1 MKPRT
6 RWQWW
11 LICLVAGTMML
22 ALLGLIPVGAKDL
35 RMVPGSFVKVMTMDL
50 SGFSSAPPGQSFD
63 LLFIHHSVGG
73 EWLAQSGPDVGQN
86 CINVTHTN
94 GGGLRH
100 RLEQQG
106 YIVHEA
112 SYGSR
117 IGERTDAF
125 DWLPKFRDQMPQILA
140 CDRQD
145 TPLASPRRNQIVLF
159 KSCFP
164 NSDFTGPGQPPGDPN
179 GPELTL
185 ANAQASYRAL
195 LPEFQKYPGVLFV
208 CITTPPLAPKIPAD
222 PLWKAVAR
230 KVLGKP
236 DRERKLLSSSALA
249 RQFANW
255 LKAENGWLRD
265 YPLHNVA
272 TFDYFDV
279 LTGASG
285 SDLLKYPT
293 GDGYDSHPNADGHSR
308 ATEAFVPF
316 LNQAVRRAGLV
327 K

>member
-1 MKPRT
+1 VKPGNRKK
-6 RWQWW
+6 WW
-11 LICLVAGTMML
+11 LICAAASAIML
-22 ALLGLIPVGAKDL
+22 ALLALISVGGKDL
-35 RMVPGSFVKVMTMDL
+35 RTVPGSFVKVTAMDI
-50 SGFSSAPPGQSFD
+50 SGVSAAPPDHPLD

-73 EWLAQSGPDVGQN
+73 QWLADIGPDVGEN
-86 CINVTHTN
+86 CINVTYPD

-106 YIVHEA
+106 YTVHEA
-112 SYGSR
+112 SYGSL

-140 CDRQD
+140 CARQD

-164 NSDFTGPGQPPGDPN
+164 NNSFTGPGQPPGDPR
-179 GPELTL
+179 GPDLTL
-185 ANAQASYRAL
+185 ANVQASYRAL
-195 LPEFQKYPGVLFV
+195 LPEFQKHPDVLFV
-208 CITTPPLAPKIPAD
+208 CVTAPPLAPRIPAE

-230 KVLGKP
+230 KILGKP
-236 DRERKLLSSSALA
+236 DRERQLLNSGVLA

-255 LKAENGWLRD
+255 LKVQDGWLKD
-265 YPLHNVA
+265 YPLPNVA
-272 TFDYFDV
+272 VFDYFAV
-279 LTGASG
+279 LTGADG
-285 SDLLKYPT
+285 SDLLQYPT
-293 GDGYDSHPNADGHSR
+293 GDGYDSHPDAEGQSR

-316 LNQAVRRAGLV
+316 LNRAVRRAGLV